1 MPIRNTI
8 IAFVALLAVGGIIYL
23 TRSHNAVAPTHYLFN
38 VKPEDL
44 TRLTLK
50 YPNAEIDLVRAADR
64 KWQLVKPVR
73 APADNDAVQTLAQEI
88 AQCQI
93 ERTVD
98 EHPASL
104 APFGLAQPQATII
117 AATKTGPLP
126 AIEVGK
132 TTPVGYNVYIKTSA
146 KPAVMIT
153 AAAFGPGTKRTANDL
168 RDHTLLSFNADDV
181 NRLVIQ
187 RPNASPIEVDKQAG
201 QWTLVKPAR
210 FPADQRAV
218 RDFINSLSNSRINE
232 FVNDE
237 PTDLSKYGL
246 APPKITVTIYPNSGK
261 PLSLAVGS
269 QIMNVGKEGFY
280 VQRDSQPQ
288 VYSINS
294 WMFADLDKDLGDLR
308 DKTVL
313 AFEPSDVERIQV
325 TQNGNTFD
333 VVRKPAGKWYVESGG
348 GKVKALADPVK
359 VEQFMDHLRTIKGD
373 QIAQDSPTDL
383 SKFGLNTPG
392 QQIALYGQGN
402 KSLGWVKFAKLE
414 RHEDNK
420 VINPTQRIDFY
431 AISSQE
437 PTVYGLYEASY
448 RDVYNGVSGL
458 QAISA
463 VPAPEPAKPAKQAA
477 AGAAKGS

>member
-8 IAFVALLAVGGIIYL
+8 IAFVALLVVGGVIYF
-23 TRSHNAVAPTHYLFN
+23 THSRTTVAPTHYLFN
-38 VKPEDL
+38 VKPDAL

-50 YPNAEIDLVRAADR
+50 YPNAEIDLVREAG
-64 KWQLVKPVR
+64 KWQLVKPVS

-117 AATKTGPLP
+117 AATKAGALP

-146 KPAVMIT
+146 RPAVMIT

-168 RDHTLLSFNADDV
+168 RDHTLLSFSSDDV
-181 NRLVIQ
+181 KRFVIQ
-187 RPNASPIEVDKQAG
+187 RPNSPAIEVDKQAG
-201 QWTLVKPAR
+201 QWAIVKPAR
-210 FPADQRAV
+210 FSADQRAV
-218 RDFINSLSNSRINE
+218 RDFLNSLSNSRINE
-232 FVNDE
+232 FVNDH
-237 PTDLSKYGL
+237 PTDLAKYGL
-246 APPKITVTIYPNSGK
+246 VQPKITVTIYRDSGK
-261 PLSLAVGS
+261 PLVLDVGG
-269 QIMNVGKEGFY
+269 QIMSVGKEGFY
-280 VQRDSQPQ
+280 VQRDGAPA

-294 WMFADLDKDLGDLR
+294 WMFADLDKDLNDLR

-325 TQNGNTFD
+325 TQNGNTFN
-333 VVRKPAGKWYVESGG
+333 VVRKPAGKWYVESNGG
-348 GKVKALADPVK
+348 SIKALADPVK

-383 SKFGLNTPG
+383 SKFGLAAPG
-392 QQIALYGQGN
+392 QQITLYGQGN

-420 VINPTQRIDFY
+420 VINPTQRIDYY
-431 AISSQE
+431 AMSSQE

-448 RDVYNGVSGL
+448 RDLDNGISGL

-463 VPAPEPAKPAKQAA
+463 LPAPVPAKPAKQAA
-477 AGAAKGS
+477 SGAPKHS

>member
-8 IAFVALLAVGGIIYL
+8 IAFVALLVVGAIVYL
-23 TRSHNAVAPTHYLFN
+23 TRSHNTVAPVHYLFN
-38 VKPEDL
+38 VKPEAL

-50 YPNAEIDLVRAADR
+50 YPNAEIDLVREAG
-64 KWQLVKPVR
+64 KWKLVKPVK
-73 APADNDAVQTLAQEI
+73 APADNDAVKTLAQEI

-117 AATKTGPLP
+117 AATKTGVLP

-153 AAAFGPGTKRTANDL
+153 AAAFGPGTKRTATDL
-168 RDHTLLSFNADDV
+168 RDHTLLSFSADDV
-181 NRLVIQ
+181 NRFVIA
-187 RPNASPIEVDKQAG
+187 RPNAPAIEVDKQAG
-201 QWTLVKPAR
+201 KWVIVKPAR
-210 FPADQRAV
+210 FPADQRTAQE
-218 RDFINSLSNSRINE
+218 FLNSLSNSRINE
-232 FVNDE
+232 FVNDN
-237 PTDLSKYGL
+237 PTDLAKYNL
-246 APPKITVTIYPNSGK
+246 AKPRITVTVYRDSGK
-261 PLSLAVGS
+261 PLSLEVGG
-269 QIMNVGKEGFY
+269 QIMSAGKEGFY
-280 VQRDSQPQ
+280 VQRDGQPE

-325 TQNGNTFD
+325 TQNGHTFD
-333 VVRKPAGKWYVESGG
+333 VVRKPAGKWYVESNGG
-348 GKVKALADPVK
+348 SIKALADPVK

-383 SKFGLNTPG
+383 SKFGLNAPG
-392 QQIALYGQGN
+392 QQVALYGQDN

-420 VINPTQRIDFY
+420 VINPTQRIDYY
-431 AISSQE
+431 AMSSQE

-448 RDVYNGVSGL
+448 RDLDNGLSGL

-463 VPAPEPAKPAKQAA
+463 LPAPAPAKPGKQAA
-477 AGAAKGS
+477 SSVAKHS